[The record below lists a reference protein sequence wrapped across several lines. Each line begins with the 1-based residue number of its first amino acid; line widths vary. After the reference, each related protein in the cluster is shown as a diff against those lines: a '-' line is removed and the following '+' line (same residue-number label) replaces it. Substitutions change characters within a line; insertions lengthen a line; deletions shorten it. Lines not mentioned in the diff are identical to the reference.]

1 MTKPRRLLQGCKVGP
16 MDSRIEAFLQDVLAL
31 EGEISQSARD
41 GVRRYL
47 IIYEKQ
53 FRDAEPAKR
62 MKDSTARVCR
72 GLCRARVVDEIRR
85 RKGTSTEQH
94 LKVVLK
100 VIEDRIRFPL
110 NDD

>member
-1 MTKPRRLLQGCKVGP
+1 

-31 EGEISQSARD
+31 EGEISQSVRD

-53 FRDAEPAKR
+53 FRDAEPGKR
-62 MKDSTARVCR
+62 MKDTAACVCR
-72 GLCRARVVDEIRR
+72 GLCRARVVEEIRR

-94 LKVVLK
+94 LKVVLN
-100 VIEDRIRFPL
+100 VIADRIRFPL